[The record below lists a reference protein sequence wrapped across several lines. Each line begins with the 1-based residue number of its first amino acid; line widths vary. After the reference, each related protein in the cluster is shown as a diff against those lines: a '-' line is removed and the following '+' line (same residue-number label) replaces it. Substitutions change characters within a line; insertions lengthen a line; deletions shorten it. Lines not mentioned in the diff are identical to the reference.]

1 MKKHVM
7 GLFAAVLLI
16 GGFGSVPAVSAASS
30 AAPTMKKLST
40 VKSNNETT
48 TSNDESTASN
58 EEINNDST
66 DGGNPADDGST
77 DGQATESIEKVIS
90 AGLKYT
96 GTPYEFGSN
105 RSTTKTFDCS
115 DFVRWIFK
123 ETLEIALPAD
133 SRQQGS
139 YVKENGTA
147 ETDWHN
153 LQRGDLMFFMSYKG
167 SKEESY
173 KSIDKSEQRITHVA
187 IYMGE
192 GKIMHTYSN
201 ASGGVHVGDFADT
214 AWEHRFLF
222 GGSVLPQ

>member
-16 GGFGSVPAVSAASS
+16 SGFGSVPAVSAASS

-40 VKSNNETT
+40 AKTNKETT
-48 TSNDESTASN
+48 DSN
-58 EEINNDST
+58 EVINNDSP
-66 DGGNPADDGST
+66 DGSNPTDDGST
-77 DGQATESIEKVIS
+77 DGQANESIEKVIS
-90 AGLKYT
+90 AGLKFT

-105 RSTTKTFDCS
+105 RSTTTTFDCS
-115 DFVRWIFK
+115 DFVRWIFR
-123 ETLEIALPAD
+123 ETLDITLPAD

-153 LQRGDLMFFMSYKG
+153 LKRGDLMFFMSYKG
-167 SKEESY
+167 SKEASY
-173 KSIDKSEQRITHVA
+173 KGFDKSEQRITHVA
-187 IYMGE
+187 IYMGD

-201 ASGGVHVGDFADT
+201 ASGGVHVGDFAGT
-214 AWEHRFLF
+214 AWEYRFLF